1 MKIFLAIFGVI
12 SLALGIIGIFLPLLP
27 TTPFLLLSTV
37 LFAKSS
43 TTMYNWLLN
52 HMVFGKYI
60 HDYREEKSM
69 LLKIKMTT
77 LVMLWGTIL
86 FSIFEVVNQKLWLQ
100 LLLVTIATGVSIH
113 ILSLKTKK

>member
-1 MKIFLAIFGVI
+1 MKIFLSILGVI

-27 TTPFLLLSTV
+27 TTPFLLLSAV

-43 TTMYNWLLN
+43 TRLYNWLLN
-52 HMVFGKYI
+52 HKIFGKYI
-60 HDYREEKSM
+60 RDYRVEKSM
-69 LLKIKMTT
+69 PLKIKMTT

-86 FSIFEVVNQKLWLQ
+86 FSIFAVVNEKWWLQ
-100 LLLVTIATGVSIH
+100 LLLATIATGVTIH